1 MRKFGVP
8 GTERKSSLSNSILK
22 EPEDQESNVE
32 VTVPDEE
39 AVALHEMIDKMDT
52 PRRSPRDAWLE
63 EIELEDMPPGDAAKI
78 LDAVITN
85 GMYEE
90 TYKLGTLVIKVRTRS
105 TSDADR
111 VIEAI
116 QEFKPESTGTLTHL
130 IARMNLAASLSQ
142 FGDNRFNHSSP
153 TDGIKDQLE
162 TEFNERY
169 QFLTTVPA
177 QLFFSLS
184 QVLER
189 FDRRVQLACDPR
201 SIENF

>member
-1 MRKFGVP
+1 MRKFGVVNNNN
-8 GTERKSSLSNSILK
+8 GSLANSIIR
-22 EPEDQESNVE
+22 EPEEQEVDLE
-32 VTVPDEE
+32 VTAPDEE
-39 AVALHEMIDKMDT
+39 TSALKDMIDKMDA
-52 PRRSPRDAWLE
+52 PRMSPREVWLE
-63 EIELEDMPPGDAAKI
+63 EVELENMDTDQAAKI
-78 LDAVITN
+78 LDAIITN

-90 TYKLGTLVIKVRTRS
+90 TYKLGSLVIKVRTRT

-116 QEFKPESTGTLTHL
+116 QEFKPESTGSLSHL

-142 FGDNRFNHSSP
+142 FGDTRFNFSAPS
-153 TDGIKDQLE
+153 DGNKDALE
-162 TEFNERY
+162 IEFNQRY

-177 QLFFSLS
+177 SIFFSLS